1 MVVMRGRPLR
11 KCARSHNLVPV
22 SLSGGMCDFLSLSE
36 QIINS
41 AVDGPAQ
48 GLRSGAPGLGPEGKK
63 TEETPHPDQ
72 QRYLEVIN
80 ELCRRYVGYLMWAHE
95 PCKSAPGPYI
105 KIISYF
111 FLTKKSLQSGNSESP
126 RCRDLKFWNLFV
138 NDVNHIIK

>member
-48 GLRSGAPGLGPEGKK
+48 GLRSGALGLGPEG
-63 TEETPHPDQ
+63 TTPEETPHPDQ

-95 PCKSAPGPYI
+95 PCKSAPGTYI
-105 KIISYF
+105 KKSIFNFNHPKISHQ
-111 FLTKKSLQSGNSESP
+111 TGNS
-126 RCRDLKFWNLFV
+126 
-138 NDVNHIIK
+138 